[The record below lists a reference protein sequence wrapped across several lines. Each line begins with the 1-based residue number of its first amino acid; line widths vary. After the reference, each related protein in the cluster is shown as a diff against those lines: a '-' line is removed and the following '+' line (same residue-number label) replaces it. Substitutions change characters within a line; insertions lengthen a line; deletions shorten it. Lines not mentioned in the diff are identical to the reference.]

1 MNKKLDAKKILKN
14 AKDKIKEHA
23 PKIVEKIKFKK
34 NTFFAWFIL
43 IFIISLLFFIK
54 KDLFDIHFL
63 NIFIKNYKFLAVFI
77 YILMLTI
84 IGITLIPTTPFAIA
98 GLLFFSPIET
108 LIYNLIAII
117 GAMTIIYYF
126 SQYVGLD
133 VLLEKKYPK
142 QILKLKK
149 VLKNKMLSIIILW
162 SFIPIIPTD
171 LIIYVASSLKI
182 SYKKCF
188 FGVLIGEG
196 LLNVFYIFFSHS
208 VINFLI

>member
-1 MNKKLDAKKILKN
+1 MNKKLDAKNILKT
-14 AKDKIKEHA
+14 AKDKIKEHT
-23 PKIVEKIKFKK
+23 PKIVEQIKFKK

-126 SQYVGLD
+126 SRYVGLD

-142 QILKLKK
+142 QIIKLKK
-149 VLKNKMLSIIILW
+149 ILKNKMLSIIILW